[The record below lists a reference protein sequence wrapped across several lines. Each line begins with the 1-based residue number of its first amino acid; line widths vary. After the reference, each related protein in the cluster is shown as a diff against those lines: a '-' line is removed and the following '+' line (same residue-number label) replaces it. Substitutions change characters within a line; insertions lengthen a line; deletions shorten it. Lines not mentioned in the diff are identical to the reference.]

1 LSEVTR
7 VKESVDIKGDFI
19 PDYAIAEFLQD
30 WMNGDFVFNAPF
42 IFTDDESGEVT
53 ETPDDESGE
62 EVATPDDE
70 AGEVTET
77 PDDESSEGTGETN
90 VWPHGGEIARAIETN
105 ADSKFAVDGKLVGLE
120 ELVNRL
126 STISGPEIKG
136 ILNRYSSDHDW
147 SSDYDFVTRYV
158 VGSFVGPYEDLDAD
172 SLKDL
177 IAFVGV
183 GPVDDEIIQQVVK
196 DYSEADTHHFTYS
209 EQMSLIEDWFTG
221 ELQFT

>member
-1 LSEVTR
+1 
-7 VKESVDIKGDFI
+7 
-19 PDYAIAEFLQD
+19 
-30 WMNGDFVFNAPF
+30 MNGDFVFNAPF
-42 IFTDDESGEVT
+42 RFTDEESGEVTETPDDESGEVT

-62 EVATPDDE
+62 V
-70 AGEVTET
+70 
-77 PDDESSEGTGETN
+77 TGETSG
-90 VWPHGGEIARAIETN
+90 WPHGGEIARAIETN
-105 ADSKFAVDGKLVGLE
+105 ADSKFADDGKLVGLE

-126 STISGPEIKG
+126 SDISGPAIKG
-136 ILNRYSSDHDW
+136 ILNRYSYDHDW

-158 VGSFVGPYEDLDAD
+158 VGTFVGPYEDLDAE
-172 SLKDL
+172 SLKEL